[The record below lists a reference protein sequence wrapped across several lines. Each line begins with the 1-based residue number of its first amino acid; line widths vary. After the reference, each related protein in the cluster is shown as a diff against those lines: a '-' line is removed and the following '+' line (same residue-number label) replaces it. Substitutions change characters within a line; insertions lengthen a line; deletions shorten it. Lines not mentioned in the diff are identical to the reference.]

1 MRRRFGSALG
11 RGGLS
16 LWATCASVAL
26 ITGCSSE
33 TTSGVPPL
41 LASSGATPPPVAV
54 APTIAPNLTPIT
66 FRPGPDFAPI
76 TPPPVQPDLP
86 DPPQFGPGGGFNVD
100 QPFASLSYRVD
111 LTNLIV
117 RGGIASVDIQVLNIT
132 CGTDVTDVILP
143 TALEQFKNLLIGRGN
158 TFLDATGI
166 TFSFTFPTDPRY
178 FNDLRILS
186 KAIRG
191 VRRVDAQGQV
201 RIENELTGDDILIIL
216 TIRDSFGQ
224 VLRVDDSIFSG
235 EKSRTEIRGS
245 QIPACGNL

>member
-86 DPPQFGPGGGFNVD
+86 DPPRLLPDGGEFNL
-100 QPFASLSYRVD
+100 SLSSPAFVTITLKGLLAPGVIR
-111 LTNLIV
+111 
-117 RGGIASVDIQVLNIT
+117 SVEVQFFNISR
-132 CGTDVTDVILP
+132 GTDITSIFLP
-143 TALEQFKNLLIGRGN
+143 TAIEQFRNTLIGRGN
-158 TFLDATGI
+158 SYDDRINGI
-166 TFSFTFPTDPRY
+166 TLTDGFTFPANLAAYNT
-178 FNDLRILS
+178 NVAAGETVLVI
-186 KAIRG
+186 
-191 VRRVDAQGQV
+191 VV
-201 RIENELTGDDILIIL
+201 
-216 TIRDSFGQ
+216 IRDSFGQ
-224 VLRVDDSIFSG
+224 ALRL
-235 EKSRTEIRGS
+235 EARAQAT
-245 QIPACGNL
+245 

>member
-16 LWATCASVAL
+16 LWATYASVAL

-86 DPPQFGPGGGFNVD
+86 DPPSLLPTGEFNLLLSSPANPVQINPVGSAFVTITLRGLLAPGVIRSVEVQFFNI
-100 QPFASLSYRVD
+100 SR
-111 LTNLIV
+111 
-117 RGGIASVDIQVLNIT
+117 
-132 CGTDVTDVILP
+132 GTDITSIFLP
-143 TALEQFKNLLIGRGN
+143 TAIEQFRNTLIGRGN
-158 TFLDATGI
+158 SYDDRINGI
-166 TFSFTFPTDPRY
+166 TLTNGFTFPANLAAYNT
-178 FNDLRILS
+178 NV
-186 KAIRG
+186 AAG
-191 VRRVDAQGQV
+191 ERVLV
-201 RIENELTGDDILIIL
+201 IVV
-216 TIRDSFGQ
+216 IRDSFGQ
-224 VLRVDDSIFSG
+224 ALRL
-235 EKSRTEIRGS
+235 EARAQAT
-245 QIPACGNL
+245 

>member
-41 LASSGATPPPVAV
+41 LTSSGATPPPVAV

-86 DPPQFGPGGGFNVD
+86 DPPSLLSTGGFN
-100 QPFASLSYRVD
+100 LSSVESAFVTIT
-111 LTNLIV
+111 L
-117 RGGIASVDIQVLNIT
+117 RGLLAPGVIRSVEVQFFNISR
-132 CGTDVTDVILP
+132 GTDITSIFLP
-143 TALEQFKNLLIGRGN
+143 TAIEQFRNTLIGRGN
-158 TFLDATGI
+158 SYDDRNGI
-166 TFSFTFPTDPRY
+166 TLTNGFTFPA
-178 FNDLRILS
+178 DLAAYTANVAAGETVLVI
-186 KAIRG
+186 
-191 VRRVDAQGQV
+191 VV
-201 RIENELTGDDILIIL
+201 
-216 TIRDSFGQ
+216 IRDSFGQ
-224 VLRVDDSIFSG
+224 ALRL
-235 EKSRTEIRGS
+235 EARAQAT
-245 QIPACGNL
+245 

>member
-16 LWATCASVAL
+16 LWATCASVVL

-86 DPPQFGPGGGFNVD
+86 DPP
-100 QPFASLSYRVD
+100 SLSGEF
-111 LTNLIV
+111 NLLLFQPQGLPNIPPV
-117 RGGIASVDIQVLNIT
+117 GSAFVTITLRGLFAPGVIRSVEVQFFNISR
-132 CGTDVTDVILP
+132 GTDITGIFLP
-143 TALEQFKNLLIGRGN
+143 TAIEQFRNTLIGRGN
-158 TFLDATGI
+158 SYDDRINGI
-166 TFSFTFPTDPRY
+166 TLTNGFTFPA
-178 FNDLRILS
+178 DL
-186 KAIRG
+186 AAYNTNVAAG
-191 VRRVDAQGQV
+191 ERVLV
-201 RIENELTGDDILIIL
+201 IVV
-216 TIRDSFGQ
+216 IRDSFGQ
-224 VLRVDDSIFSG
+224 ALRL
-235 EKSRTEIRGS
+235 EARAQAT
-245 QIPACGNL
+245 

>member
-76 TPPPVQPDLP
+76 TPPPIQPDLP
-86 DPPQFGPGGGFNVD
+86 DPPSLAGSFQIGLVRSAFVTITLTDLRAPGVIRSVEVQFFNI
-100 QPFASLSYRVD
+100 SR
-111 LTNLIV
+111 
-117 RGGIASVDIQVLNIT
+117 
-132 CGTDVTDVILP
+132 GTDITSIFLP
-143 TALEQFKNLLIGRGN
+143 TAIEQFRNTLIGRGN
-158 TFLDATGI
+158 SYGDRDGI
-166 TFSFTFPTDPRY
+166 TLTDGFTFPADPAAY
-178 FNDLRILS
+178 NTNV
-186 KAIRG
+186 AAG
-191 VRRVDAQGQV
+191 ERVLV
-201 RIENELTGDDILIIL
+201 IVV
-216 TIRDSFGQ
+216 IRDSFGQ
-224 VLRVDDSIFSG
+224 ALRLEASNQA
-235 EKSRTEIRGS
+235 T
-245 QIPACGNL
+245 

>member
-86 DPPQFGPGGGFNVD
+86 DPPSLLPTGEFNLLLSSPANPVQINPVGSAFVTITLRGLLAPGVIRSVEVQFFNI
-100 QPFASLSYRVD
+100 SR
-111 LTNLIV
+111 
-117 RGGIASVDIQVLNIT
+117 
-132 CGTDVTDVILP
+132 GTDITGIFLP
-143 TALEQFKNLLIGRGN
+143 TAIEQFRNTLIGRGN
-158 TFLDATGI
+158 SYDDRINGI
-166 TFSFTFPTDPRY
+166 TLTNGFTFPADPAAY
-178 FNDLRILS
+178 NTNVAAGETVLVI
-186 KAIRG
+186 
-191 VRRVDAQGQV
+191 VV
-201 RIENELTGDDILIIL
+201 
-216 TIRDSFGQ
+216 IRDSFGQ
-224 VLRVDDSIFSG
+224 ALRL
-235 EKSRTEIRGS
+235 EARAQAT
-245 QIPACGNL
+245 

>member
-86 DPPQFGPGGGFNVD
+86 DPPSLLSTGGFN
-100 QPFASLSYRVD
+100 LS
-111 LTNLIV
+111 
-117 RGGIASVDIQVLNIT
+117 SVKSAFVTITLKGLLAPGVIRSVEVQFFNISR
-132 CGTDVTDVILP
+132 GTDITGIFLP
-143 TALEQFKNLLIGRGN
+143 TAIEQFRNTLIGRN
-158 TFLDATGI
+158 EI
-166 TFSFTFPTDPRY
+166 TLTNGFTFPA
-178 FNDLRILS
+178 DLAAYNTNVAAGERVLVIL
-186 KAIRG
+186 
-191 VRRVDAQGQV
+191 V
-201 RIENELTGDDILIIL
+201 
-216 TIRDSFGQ
+216 IRDSFGQ
-224 VLRVDDSIFSG
+224 ALRLEADAQA
-235 EKSRTEIRGS
+235 T
-245 QIPACGNL
+245 

>member
-76 TPPPVQPDLP
+76 TPPPIQPDLP
-86 DPPQFGPGGGFNVD
+86 DPPSLAGSFQIGLVRSAFVTITLTDLRAPGVIRSVEVQFFNI
-100 QPFASLSYRVD
+100 SR
-111 LTNLIV
+111 
-117 RGGIASVDIQVLNIT
+117 
-132 CGTDVTDVILP
+132 GTDITSIFLP
-143 TALEQFKNLLIGRGN
+143 TAIEQFRNTLIGRN
-158 TFLDATGI
+158 EI
-166 TFSFTFPTDPRY
+166 TLTNGFTFPA
-178 FNDLRILS
+178 DLAAYNTNVAAGERVLVIL
-186 KAIRG
+186 
-191 VRRVDAQGQV
+191 V
-201 RIENELTGDDILIIL
+201 
-216 TIRDSFGQ
+216 IRDSFGQ
-224 VLRVDDSIFSG
+224 ALRLEASNQA
-235 EKSRTEIRGS
+235 T
-245 QIPACGNL
+245 

>member
-86 DPPQFGPGGGFNVD
+86 DPPSLTGGFN
-100 QPFASLSYRVD
+100 LS
-111 LTNLIV
+111 V
-117 RGGIASVDIQVLNIT
+117 RSAFVTITLSGLSAPGVIRSVEVQFFNISR
-132 CGTDVTDVILP
+132 GTDITGIFLP
-143 TALEQFKNLLIGRGN
+143 TAIEQFRNTLIGRGN
-158 TFLDATGI
+158 SYDDRINGI
-166 TFSFTFPTDPRY
+166 TLTNGFTFPA
-178 FNDLRILS
+178 DL
-186 KAIRG
+186 AAYNTNVAAG
-191 VRRVDAQGQV
+191 ERVLV
-201 RIENELTGDDILIIL
+201 IVV
-216 TIRDSFGQ
+216 IRDSFGQ
-224 VLRVDDSIFSG
+224 ALRLEADAQA
-235 EKSRTEIRGS
+235 T
-245 QIPACGNL
+245 

>member
-86 DPPQFGPGGGFNVD
+86 DPPSLTGGFN
-100 QPFASLSYRVD
+100 LS
-111 LTNLIV
+111 
-117 RGGIASVDIQVLNIT
+117 SVGSAFVTITLAGLRAPGVIRSVEVQFFNISR
-132 CGTDVTDVILP
+132 GTDITSIFLP
-143 TALEQFKNLLIGRGN
+143 TAIEQFRNTLIGRGN
-158 TFLDATGI
+158 SYDDRINGI
-166 TFSFTFPTDPRY
+166 TLTNGFTFPAGLAAYNT
-178 FNDLRILS
+178 NVAAGETVLVI
-186 KAIRG
+186 
-191 VRRVDAQGQV
+191 VV
-201 RIENELTGDDILIIL
+201 
-216 TIRDSFGQ
+216 IRDSFGQ
-224 VLRVDDSIFSG
+224 ALRLEADA
-235 EKSRTEIRGS
+235 
-245 QIPACGNL
+245 QAP

>member
-86 DPPQFGPGGGFNVD
+86 DPPSLAGSFQIGLVRSAFVTITLKDLLAPGVIRSVEVQFFNI
-100 QPFASLSYRVD
+100 SR
-111 LTNLIV
+111 
-117 RGGIASVDIQVLNIT
+117 
-132 CGTDVTDVILP
+132 GTDITSIFLP
-143 TALEQFKNLLIGRGN
+143 TAIEQFRNTLIGRGN
-158 TFLDATGI
+158 SYDDRNGI
-166 TFSFTFPTDPRY
+166 TLPNGFTFPA
-178 FNDLRILS
+178 DL
-186 KAIRG
+186 AAYNTNVAAG
-191 VRRVDAQGQV
+191 ERVLV
-201 RIENELTGDDILIIL
+201 IVV
-216 TIRDSFGQ
+216 IRDSFGQ
-224 VLRVDDSIFSG
+224 TLRLEADAQA
-235 EKSRTEIRGS
+235 T
-245 QIPACGNL
+245 

>member
-86 DPPQFGPGGGFNVD
+86 DPPSLANPFQIGLVGSAFVTITLAGLRAPGVIRSVEVQFFNI
-100 QPFASLSYRVD
+100 SR
-111 LTNLIV
+111 
-117 RGGIASVDIQVLNIT
+117 
-132 CGTDVTDVILP
+132 GTDITSIFLP
-143 TALEQFKNLLIGRGN
+143 TAIEQFRNTLIGRGN
-158 TFLDATGI
+158 SYDDRINGI
-166 TFSFTFPTDPRY
+166 TLTNGFTFPASLAAY
-178 FNDLRILS
+178 N
-186 KAIRG
+186 ANVAAG
-191 VRRVDAQGQV
+191 ERVLV
-201 RIENELTGDDILIIL
+201 IVV
-216 TIRDSFGQ
+216 IRDSFGQ
-224 VLRVDDSIFSG
+224 ALRLEADAQA
-235 EKSRTEIRGS
+235 T
-245 QIPACGNL
+245 

>member
-76 TPPPVQPDLP
+76 TPPPIQPDLP
-86 DPPQFGPGGGFNVD
+86 DPPSLAGSFQIGLVRSAFVTITLTDLRAPGVIRSVEVQFFNI
-100 QPFASLSYRVD
+100 SR
-111 LTNLIV
+111 
-117 RGGIASVDIQVLNIT
+117 
-132 CGTDVTDVILP
+132 GTDITSIFLP
-143 TALEQFKNLLIGRGN
+143 TAIEQFRNTLIGRN
-158 TFLDATGI
+158 EI
-166 TFSFTFPTDPRY
+166 TLTNGFTFPADPAAY
-178 FNDLRILS
+178 NTNVAAGETVLVI
-186 KAIRG
+186 
-191 VRRVDAQGQV
+191 VV
-201 RIENELTGDDILIIL
+201 
-216 TIRDSFGQ
+216 IRDSFGQ
-224 VLRVDDSIFSG
+224 ALRL
-235 EKSRTEIRGS
+235 EARAQAT
-245 QIPACGNL
+245 

>member
-76 TPPPVQPDLP
+76 TPPPIQPDLP
-86 DPPQFGPGGGFNVD
+86 DPPSLRPAPAGEFNLLLLSGIPPVGSAFVTITLRGLLAPGVIRSVEVQFFNI
-100 QPFASLSYRVD
+100 SR
-111 LTNLIV
+111 
-117 RGGIASVDIQVLNIT
+117 
-132 CGTDVTDVILP
+132 GTDITGIFLP
-143 TALEQFKNLLIGRGN
+143 TAIEQFRNTLIGRGN
-158 TFLDATGI
+158 SYDDRINGI
-166 TFSFTFPTDPRY
+166 TLTNGFTFPASLAAY
-178 FNDLRILS
+178 N
-186 KAIRG
+186 ANVAAG
-191 VRRVDAQGQV
+191 ERVLV
-201 RIENELTGDDILIIL
+201 IVV
-216 TIRDSFGQ
+216 IRDSFGQ
-224 VLRVDDSIFSG
+224 ALRL
-235 EKSRTEIRGS
+235 EARAE
-245 QIPACGNL
+245 AN

>member
-76 TPPPVQPDLP
+76 TPPPIQPDLP
-86 DPPQFGPGGGFNVD
+86 DPPSLRPAPAGEFNLLLLSGIPPVGSAFVTITLRGLLAPGVIRSVEVQFFNI
-100 QPFASLSYRVD
+100 SR
-111 LTNLIV
+111 
-117 RGGIASVDIQVLNIT
+117 
-132 CGTDVTDVILP
+132 GTDITGIFLP
-143 TALEQFKNLLIGRGN
+143 TAIEQFRNTLIGRGN
-158 TFLDATGI
+158 SYDDRNGI
-166 TFSFTFPTDPRY
+166 TLPNGFTFPA
-178 FNDLRILS
+178 DLAAYNTNVAAGETVLVI
-186 KAIRG
+186 
-191 VRRVDAQGQV
+191 VV
-201 RIENELTGDDILIIL
+201 
-216 TIRDSFGQ
+216 IRDSFGQ
-224 VLRVDDSIFSG
+224 ALRL
-235 EKSRTEIRGS
+235 EARA
-245 QIPACGNL
+245 QAP